1 MAQLSRVTQKIF
13 CSTGSQQTAVFG
25 TMKSGSPT
33 YSTNIATLMGNTA
46 WNSGWSG
53 AIIAGKA
60 PFMEEFNAIERV
72 NTQQI
77 AYILQSGIPEWDSGT
92 DYYTGNIVKVVTSG
106 VVTVWGATASSTNKD
121 PTSTSGYWT
130 KYFDSTVPYL
140 TQGLISN
147 CITEIPENIK
157 IELISGG
164 FTLKAGTNY
173 YMPDGTVHQ
182 TTSDIT
188 KTTAVGGGAGF
199 SVVCINEAG
208 TTLRY
213 RNLAACVSGAGVTTV
228 GGFVYNTTTNKV
240 EFYDSTGTMTT
251 DDNSFPLMI
260 LETDSSGFAKS
271 IYKLFNCAGY
281 IGHHAFVLPG
291 VSFLLGN
298 GKNADGTLSSAAYTK
313 TNLTIIELDTT
324 RKAITMLSST
334 GAERNTDFITVKTYN
349 DLSTNIGQTV
359 QYVIDENKSYRLT
372 SSTPHV
378 IVESNRTLLVRFNY
392 DGSSVTQF
400 DIEKPIRLDD
410 KASIG
415 GNNDFLGTNTVPT
428 PATTDNSKQIANT
441 EFVKA
446 AIASNDVAPRDIT
459 TLWSDPSGQGSGTMN
474 LSEPFTNFEKI
485 GVYFAKDNL
494 QAVTV
499 YVQDTY
505 WLNRILTNS
514 SHDVMIAT
522 LGDASWSIK
531 NYSDSTP
538 STTTKFVAGHESG
551 VLFYIYG
558 INRISS

>member
-13 CSTGSQQTAVFG
+13 ASTGSQQTAVFG

-33 YSTNIATLMGNTA
+33 YSTNIATLMGQTA
-46 WNSGWSG
+46 WTGGWAD

-60 PFMEEFNAIERV
+60 PFMEEFNSLGKV
-72 NTQQI
+72 TTQQI
-77 AYILQSGIPEWDSGT
+77 AYILQAGIPEWDSGT
-92 DYYTGNIVKVVTSG
+92 DYYTGNIVKVVSSG
-106 VVTVWGATASSTNKD
+106 VITVWGATASSTNQN
-121 PTSTSGYWT
+121 PTSTTGYWT

-147 CITEIPENIK
+147 CIMGIPQDINV
-157 IELISGG
+157 ELVTGG
-164 FTLKAGTNY
+164 FTLKSGTIY
-173 YMPDGTVHQ
+173 YMPDGTAKQ
-182 TTSDIT
+182 MTLDIT

-199 SVVCINEAG
+199 SVVCVNEAG
-208 TTLRY
+208 TGLKY
-213 RNLAACVSGAGVTTV
+213 RNLANCVSGAGATTT
-228 GGFVYNTTTNKV
+228 GGFAYDTTTNKIG
-240 EFYDSTGTMTT
+240 FYDSTGTMTS
-251 DDNSFPLMI
+251 DDNSLPIMI
-260 LETDSSGFAKS
+260 VKTDSSGMFES
-271 IYKLFNCAGY
+271 VYKIFNGAGY

-291 VSFLLGN
+291 ISVLVGN

-313 TNLTIIELDTT
+313 TNLTVIELDTT
-324 RKAITMLSST
+324 RKAITMVSSNT
-334 GAERNTDFITVKTYN
+334 AERNTDFITVKTYN
-349 DLSTNIGQTV
+349 DLSTSIGQTV

-372 SSTPHV
+372 ASTPHV
-378 IVESNRTLLVRFNY
+378 IAEAKRTLLVRFTYN
-392 DGSSVTQF
+392 GTSVTQF
-400 DIEKPIRLDD
+400 DIEPVIRLDD

-441 EFVKA
+441 EYVNA
-446 AIASNDVAPRDIT
+446 AISANGAAPRDVT

-474 LSEPFTNFEKI
+474 LSEAFTNFEKI

-505 WLNRILTNS
+505 WLNRVLTNS